1 MNILFV
7 YDDKSVIYQTQKVV
21 GKHNLVLC
29 KYCDLDNLRDEVIDI
44 IIMDFNLKRI
54 AERKYVPILTAK
66 GRWHSPILAIL
77 EDKSVENHLAI
88 LAMGALE
95 CIERPML
102 DEEYK
107 KKIEEM
113 IRWKWFFEKTI

>member
-1 MNILFV
+1 MRINTNMNILFV

-54 AERKYVPILTAK
+54 
-66 GRWHSPILAIL
+66 
-77 EDKSVENHLAI
+77 
-88 LAMGALE
+88 
-95 CIERPML
+95 
-102 DEEYK
+102 
-107 KKIEEM
+107 EEM